1 LYLSFCL
8 KKNRR
13 EKRNGTLNQTTMRRD
28 NQFSNTVACIILI
41 LEKGHKMCI
50 KAKLNPKSVRHNAGE
65 SVTNAKHKN
74 T

>member
-13 EKRNGTLNQTTMRRD
+13 EKRNGTLNQTPMRE
-28 NQFSNTVACIILI
+28 NQFSNTVACIMLI

-74 T
+74 M

>member
-1 LYLSFCL
+1 M
-8 KKNRR
+8 RR
-13 EKRNGTLNQTTMRRD
+13 E
-28 NQFSNTVACIILI
+28 NQFSNTVACIMLI

-74 T
+74 M